1 MREDSFVP
9 LRGTRQLSLPMSTRR
24 KLPLLDVDPD
34 LGVLVPVER
43 REAAR
48 RELDVEVYRLTQG
61 PWSAGGEDSNPQH
74 VGLLLVDGVISREVV
89 VSDTVSTELLGPG
102 DVVRPWSIQ
111 EPAGLLQLTVRWN
124 ALTESRVAVLDR
136 RFAVQLGRWPE
147 VNAALI
153 DRVNERAQR
162 IATTQ
167 AICQLN
173 RVDRRLLSLF
183 WHLAE
188 RWGRIT
194 PDGVAIP
201 LTLSHRMLG
210 QLVGARRPTV
220 STAIGELAERDE
232 LVRRNDGTW
241 LLKGEPVGM
250 PTADTERVVPIR
262 RRLFGRLPVEGDEVP
277 PVLAGAEPV
286 TIPAAANGE
295 EVAAPERAAITAG
308 AELRE
313 TVARLRNESA
323 LHISQL
329 EELTA
334 EARRLK
340 EIAITAREE
349 RARRR
354 AQRDPAV
361 A

>member
-1 MREDSFVP
+1 MP
-9 LRGTRQLSLPMSTRR
+9 ARR

-34 LGVLVPVER
+34 LGSLLPPDR
-43 REAAR
+43 REPAR
-48 RELDVEVYRLTQG
+48 HELEVEVYRLPQG
-61 PWSAGGEDSNPQH
+61 PWSAGGEDANPEH
-74 VGLLLVDGVISREVV
+74 VGLLLLEGVIAREVV

-153 DRVNERAQR
+153 DRVNDRAQR

-167 AICQLN
+167 AISQLN

-220 STAIGELAERDE
+220 STAISDLAAREE
-232 LVRRNDGTW
+232 LVRRGDGTW
-241 LLKGEPVGM
+241 LLKGEPVGV
-250 PTADTERVVPIR
+250 PTADVERVIPIR
-262 RRLFGRLPVEGDEVP
+262 RQLLGQIDGGDEVP
-277 PVLAGAEPV
+277 EPSVPEPSVPGAVGADETRSERPTV
-286 TIPAAANGE
+286 
-295 EVAAPERAAITAG
+295 PERAALTARH
-308 AELRE
+308 EVRE
-313 TVARLRNESA
+313 TVERLRAEAQATLDRLQEVAEESRRLQAESA
-323 LHISQL
+323 
-329 EELTA
+329 A
-334 EARRLK
+334 N
-340 EIAITAREE
+340 REE
-349 RARRR
+349 RRRRR
-354 AQRDPAV
+354 AEERGEPAPS
-361 A
+361 

>member
-1 MREDSFVP
+1 
-9 LRGTRQLSLPMSTRR
+9 MSARR

-34 LGVLVPVER
+34 LGALVPEDR
-43 REAAR
+43 RESAR
-48 RELDVEVYRLTQG
+48 RELDVEVYRLVQG
-61 PWSAGGEDSNPQH
+61 PWSAGADDANPEH
-74 VGLLLVDGVISREVV
+74 VGLLLLEGVISREVV

-102 DVVRPWSIQ
+102 DIVRPWSIQ

-153 DRVNERAQR
+153 DRVNDRAQR

-167 AICQLN
+167 AISQLN

-220 STAIGELAERDE
+220 STAIGELAQRDE
-232 LVRRNDGTW
+232 LVRRDDGTW
-241 LLKGEPVGM
+241 LLKGQPVGI
-250 PTADTERVVPIR
+250 PTSDAEKIVPIR
-262 RRLFGRLPVEGDEVP
+262 RRLFGRNDDVEP
-277 PVLAGAEPV
+277 LAETPEISAEEPGV
-286 TIPAAANGE
+286 D
-295 EVAAPERAAITAG
+295 TAR
-308 AELRE
+308 AELLDTLAQLRSQSQ
-313 TVARLRNESA
+313 VAIDALRATADESVRLQQLTIDARNA
-323 LHISQL
+323 
-329 EELTA
+329 
-334 EARRLK
+334 
-340 EIAITAREE
+340 
-349 RARRR
+349 RARDRESR
-354 AQRDPAV
+354 PARSS
-361 A
+361 

>member
-1 MREDSFVP
+1 MP
-9 LRGTRQLSLPMSTRR
+9 ARR

-34 LGVLVPVER
+34 LGSLLPPDR
-43 REAAR
+43 REPAR
-48 RELDVEVYRLTQG
+48 HELEVEVYRLPQG
-61 PWSAGGEDSNPQH
+61 PWSAGGEDANPEH
-74 VGLLLVDGVISREVV
+74 VGLLLLEGVIAREVV

-153 DRVNERAQR
+153 DRVNDRAQR

-167 AICQLN
+167 AISQLN
-173 RVDRRLLSLF
+173 RVDRRLLALF

-194 PDGVAIP
+194 AEGVAVP

-220 STAIGELAERDE
+220 STAIGELAKRDE
-232 LVRRNDGTW
+232 LIRRSDGTW
-241 LLKGEPVGM
+241 LLKGDPVGL
-250 PTADTERVVPIR
+250 PAGEAQKIIPIR
-262 RRLFGRLPVEGDEVP
+262 RRLIGRIRDDEDAASVA
-277 PVLAGAEPV
+277 VAEPDATAAPAPPDSSEPELAV
-286 TIPAAANGE
+286 AAAVETG
-295 EVAAPERAAITAG
+295 R
-308 AELRE
+308 AELRATAVRLRAE
-313 TVARLRNESA
+313 SQARLEQLATISAESERLKERIRSA
-323 LHISQL
+323 R
-329 EELTA
+329 
-334 EARRLK
+334 ARRLA
-340 EIAITAREE
+340 ERDG
-349 RARRR
+349 RAR
-354 AQRDPAV
+354 PA
-361 A
+361 